1 MYTSIRGGDHVWLDA
16 DSPRAAGHRSPVW
29 IWAPNW
35 PQSNSVYGSGYV
47 GDRWTACPHNKLS
60 LSLCVLDWVGAG
72 RGPPIVAAV
81 LAVTGGESTR
91 TLQYNRSGN
100 KSWALFWLFS
110 CFSVNDQ
117 LFLTLVRFER
127 VYRINSNYTPRLLYQ
142 VIWGTRTLC
151 STFLFLFLMSINY
164 LALRL

>member
-35 PQSNSVYGSGYV
+35 PQSDSVYGSGYV

-60 LSLCVLDWVGAG
+60 LSLCVCVLDWVGAG

-127 VYRINSNYTPRLLYQ
+127 VYRISIHPDYFQ
-142 VIWGTRTLC
+142 VIWGTLTHNVQ
-151 STFLFLFLMSINY
+151 LFFFF
-164 LALRL
+164 

>member
-1 MYTSIRGGDHVWLDA
+1 MGFKVMLLDVHFHTWRR
-16 DSPRAAGHRSPVW
+16 PRLAWCRFAAGSWTSVTCLNLGAKLAPVRLRVW
-29 IWAPNW
+29 IRLCRG
-35 PQSNSVYGSGYV
+35 QMNSVSSQQ
-47 GDRWTACPHNKLS
+47 TLS
-60 LSLCVLDWVGAG
+60 LAVCVLDWVGAG

-127 VYRINSNYTPRLLYQ
+127 VYRI
-142 VIWGTRTLC
+142 
-151 STFLFLFLMSINY
+151 SIHPDY
-164 LALRL
+164 FIR